1 MEVGPHHV
9 PVMVRE
15 SLELLKAERGGLFVD
30 CTLGLGGHAAAILGA
45 GPQSRVLGVDRDGEE
60 LEVAASRLAPFGPRF
75 RALRCDY
82 RDVPTWSRELG
93 GEAPV
98 GILADLGFSR
108 YHLESGRGFSFRD
121 DRALDMR
128 MDRSAGESA
137 EAFVNAAPEEEM
149 ASVFRRFG
157 EERGSRR
164 IAEAIAARRSVRP
177 FRDAADLAEVV
188 AGAVPA
194 AARRGPIHP
203 ATRVFQ
209 ALRIHVNRE
218 LEGLSEFLSDALSA
232 LIPGGRLVV
241 IAYHSLEDRVVKQA
255 FRDFEGGCICPPRL
269 PACGCGRTAR
279 ARTVTRGAVRPS
291 EAEVEANPA
300 SRSARL
306 RAAEKV

>member
-1 MEVGPHHV
+1 MGPHHV

-15 SLELLKAERGGLFVD
+15 SLELLKAEEGGLFVD
-30 CTLGLGGHAAAILGA
+30 CTLGLGGHASAILGA
-45 GPQSRVLGVDRDGEE
+45 SPGARVLGVDRDGEE

-82 RDVPTWSRELG
+82 RDVPAWRRVLG
-93 GEAPV
+93 GEEPV

-108 YHLESGRGFSFRD
+108 YHLESDRGFSFRD

-128 MDRSAGESA
+128 MDRSSGEPAST
-137 EAFVNAAPEEEM
+137 FVNAAPEEEM
-149 ASVFRRFG
+149 ARVFREFG
-157 EERGSRR
+157 EERNSRR
-164 IAEAIAARRSVRP
+164 IAAAIAARRAQRP

-194 AARRGPIHP
+194 ACRRGPIHP

-218 LEGLSEFLSDALSA
+218 LDGLAEFLGEALNS
-232 LIPGGRLVV
+232 LVPGGRLVV
-241 IAYHSLEDRVVKQA
+241 IAYHSLEDRAVKGT
-255 FRDFEGGCICPPRL
+255 FRDFEGACVCPSRL
-269 PACGCGRTAR
+269 PVCGCGRRAR
-279 ARTVTRGAVRPS
+279 ARNVTRGALRPS
-291 EAEVEANPA
+291 VEEVSANPA

-306 RAAEKV
+306 RAVERL